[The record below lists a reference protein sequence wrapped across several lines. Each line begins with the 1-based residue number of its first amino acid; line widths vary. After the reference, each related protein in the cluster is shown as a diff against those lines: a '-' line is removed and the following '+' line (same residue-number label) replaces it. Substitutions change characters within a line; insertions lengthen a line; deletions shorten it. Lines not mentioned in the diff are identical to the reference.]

1 MGERKCAFEGCNA
14 LEFRTSGYCQRHGGA
29 PIQIDVVEEDSKE
42 VVSKI
47 DLPRLVTFFLILY
60 WPIPLIFLDM
70 FVLNPLPEPGG
81 SIAPTGFLDPCFFI
95 CSLVPVAIGLIL
107 IRRGSSDVQ
116 LESE

>member
-42 VVSKI
+42 VVSEI

>member
-42 VVSKI
+42 VVSKF
-47 DLPRLVTFFLILY
+47 DLPRLATFFLILY

>member
-42 VVSKI
+42 VVSEI

-116 LESE
+116 FESE